1 MKKILVIHGPN
12 LHLLGQRERQ
22 HYGVHTLPQINEM
35 LEAEA
40 ASLQVKL
47 ETFQSN
53 AEHAIIDKIV
63 ATDAQFLLINAAAYT
78 HTSVAIRDT
87 LLAVAL
93 PFIEVHLSNIYNR
106 EPFRQQS
113 LLHDIATGVVFGLG
127 AQSYTLALIGA
138 ARSIKMTPQ
147 D

>member
-22 HYGVHTLPQINEM
+22 HYGVQTLPEINAM

-40 ASLQVKL
+40 KPLQVRL

-53 AEHAIIDKIV
+53 AEHLIIDKI
-63 ATDAQFLLINAAAYT
+63 ATTDAHFLIINAAAFT

-113 LLHDIATGVVFGLG
+113 LLHDIATGVIFGLG

-138 ARSIKMTPQ
+138 TGLLTMTP
-147 D
+147 